1 MQKEQNKI
9 IKDSFGPEYIIKI
22 YDPKIRM
29 EGILVIDNT
38 VLGPGK
44 GGIRMTPDISEEEI
58 FRLARTMTWK
68 NALAEL
74 PFGGAKA
81 GIIWKGGSP
90 ELKKKLIQSFAKA
103 IRFLTPKKYI
113 AGPDINTG
121 EKEMQWFTETTGSWT
136 SATGKPE
143 NLCFQIWGKPGE
155 KKCGIP
161 HEFGSTG
168 FGIAQATKITAQ
180 LAGVDLPK
188 ARVAIHGFGNVGSFT
203 FKFLS
208 QMGAKI
214 VALAD
219 LSATIFDKE
228 GLDQKIIERITK
240 RRDSLSKYPKDKR
253 IKPEEFWRLP
263 TDILIP
269 ASVTD
274 VINEENKD
282 QIKAKIIIEAGNVPM
297 REEIEEDLFKKGIL
311 IVPDFIANAGGV
323 ISSYAEYRGYHPK
336 RMFKT
341 VETKIT
347 KNVKIVLE
355 ESFKRNKNPREV
367 ALKIARERIESKR
380 STP

>member
-1 MQKEQNKI
+1 
-9 IKDSFGPEYIIKI
+9 
-22 YDPKIRM
+22 
-29 EGILVIDNT
+29 
-38 VLGPGK
+38 
-44 GGIRMTPDISEEEI
+44 
-58 FRLARTMTWK
+58 
-68 NALAEL
+68 
-74 PFGGAKA
+74 
-81 GIIWKGGSP
+81 
-90 ELKKKLIQSFAKA
+90 
-103 IRFLTPKKYI
+103 
-113 AGPDINTG
+113 
-121 EKEMQWFTETTGSWT
+121 
-136 SATGKPE
+136 
-143 NLCFQIWGKPGE
+143 
-155 KKCGIP
+155 
-161 HEFGSTG
+161 
-168 FGIAQATKITAQ
+168 
-180 LAGVDLPK
+180 
-188 ARVAIHGFGNVGSFT
+188 
-203 FKFLS
+203 
-208 QMGAKI
+208 MGAKI